1 MNKILKYFMMVVVAI
16 AGLSFASCSDD
27 DDNYNVG
34 EFSDGAYLYS
44 SFTSKTF
51 KPEDT
56 QTFSITLGRTNVSED
71 ATYELKCDNENFT
84 APTQVTFKAGQK
96 DVEVPVTCDLELGQ
110 SEDVM
115 FTIPTDKSSVYG
127 DDTLSLTIMRDY
139 TWEEVGTA
147 EFTDADFTGYSAEVK
162 VMKAKEYSKTK
173 EDGSVVSY
181 YKFAAPMTEACK
193 QNGEEE
199 LPGEADFKFYMDD
212 KGNVEEIA
220 DGFYDMET
228 GTSVLGYQ
236 FYYNRARYADYCF
249 FTNENGEFTFS
260 SLIYDGTNLAGGI
273 TWTFSWKDGYPVKN
287 TEEGEGSQEGGDNQG
302 GEEAG
307 E

>member
-1 MNKILKYFMMVVVAI
+1 MNKIFKYFMMVVVAI

-44 SFTSKTF
+44 SFS
-51 KPEDT
+51 
-56 QTFSITLGRTNVSED
+56 S
-71 ATYELKCDNENFT
+71 
-84 APTQVTFKAGQK
+84 VTFKAGQK

-139 TWEEVGTA
+139 TWEKVGEA
-147 EFTDADFTGYSAEVK
+147 NFTDGVFFGLEAVVD
-162 VMKAKEYSKTK
+162 VMKAKEGTNL
-173 EDGSVVSY
+173 
-181 YKFAAPMTEACK
+181 YKFACPLTTAFK
-193 QNGEEE
+193 QAGEEK
-199 LPGEADFKFYMDD
+199 LPGEADIQFTMDEQ
-212 KGNVEEIA
+212 GNVSMA
-220 DGFYDMET
+220 DGIYDVET
-228 GTSVLGYQ
+228 GTNFCADDDASLYQ
-236 FYYNRARYADYCF
+236 FYYVTKGNLASYCS
-249 FTNENGEFTFS
+249 FTNENGTFTFVP
-260 SLIYDGTNLAGGI
+260 LLLADGANLYPCNG
-273 TWTFSWKDGYPVKN
+273 WTFVWTKGYPIKN
-287 TEEGEGSQEGGDNQG
+287 SEEGEGSQEGGDNQG

>member
-1 MNKILKYFMMVVVAI
+1 MNKIFKYFMMVVVAI
-16 AGLSFASCSDD
+16 AGLSLASCSDD

-44 SFTSKTF
+44 SFSSKTF

-84 APTQVTFKAGQK
+84 APAQVTFKAGQK
-96 DVEVPVTCDLELGQ
+96 DVEVPVTCNLELGQ

-115 FTIPTDKSSVYG
+115 FTIPTNQSSVYG
-127 DDTLSLTIMRDY
+127 DDTLSLTIIRDY
-139 TWEEVGTA
+139 TWEKVGTA
-147 EFTDADFTGYSAEVK
+147 EFSDGVFDLSATVN
-162 VMKAKEYSKTK
+162 VMKAKEYSQTK

-193 QNGEEE
+193 QSGEEE

-212 KGNVEEIA
+212 KGNVEELA

-236 FYYNRARYADYCF
+236 FYYNRAKYADYCF
-249 FTNENGEFTFS
+249 FTNDNGSFTFQ
-260 SLIYDGTNLAGGI
+260 SLIYDGASLYGPCSWI
-273 TWTFSWKDGYPVKN
+273 FDWKDGYPVKN
-287 TEEGEGSQEGGDNQG
+287 TESGEGSQEGGDNQG